1 MPDLLL
7 GLDVGTSSARAMV
20 FTPDGVAVGAAQTG
34 LLSTQ
39 PAAGRVEQDA
49 AMVWEAVQQ
58 VLAQALANAGCAP
71 GDVASLGVTTQRSSV
86 VVWDR
91 SSGQP
96 VAPMVV
102 WNDLRGSERSG
113 QLQAEGFPVM
123 NITAAAKLEGVLDEV
138 PEGRQRAHDGGLA
151 WGTLESYLVFRLTGG
166 QRHITDRSCAWS
178 TAYLDFFD
186 PTRWNEALI
195 AHQGLPIEFFPT
207 LVDTTGPLGFT
218 DVQVFGAPVPL
229 GAVVAD
235 QQAGMF
241 AHQALEA
248 GRWKA
253 TFGTSGVL
261 MVATGE
267 ELDVSSGLVPMA
279 LAGWG
284 DKTLLAAEGMVR
296 SAGEMLPWA
305 IGQGFAQ
312 SVEEVCDLASQTP
325 DAGGVTVLPALHG
338 LGTPHNDPTV
348 GLAVSGRTV
357 STTPGQLCRAVLE
370 GVAFRMAE
378 IVDLAAAAHRKD
390 PADVLPVDGGLS
402 RSDIFCQI
410 LADALARPVQ
420 RLAQPEATAW
430 GAAQA
435 AAQGLGATD
444 HGPPALGQCFFPNL
458 DPSTAAQRLVVWQ
471 TQALNL
477 SPNGDAHE

>member
-39 PAAGRVEQDA
+39 PAAGRVEQDP

-58 VLAQALANAGCAP
+58 ALAQALANAGCAP

-86 VVWDR
+86 VIWER
-91 SSGQP
+91 ASGHP

-102 WNDLRGSERSG
+102 WNDLRGGERAA

-123 NITAAAKLEGVLDEV
+123 NITAAAKLEGVLAALPD
-138 PEGRQRAHDGGLA
+138 GRQRAHAGELA
-151 WGTLESYLVFRLTGG
+151 WGTLESYLVYRLTDGK
-166 QRHITDRSCAWS
+166 RHITDRSCAWS

-195 AHQGLPIEFFPT
+195 AHQGLPLEFFPT
-207 LVDTTGPLGFT
+207 LCDTTGNLGVT
-218 DVQVFGAPVPL
+218 DAQVFGAAVPL
-229 GAVVAD
+229 GAMVGD

-248 GRWKA
+248 GQWKA

-261 MVATGE
+261 MIATGE
-267 ELDVSSGLVPMA
+267 VLDVSSGLVPMA

-312 SVEEVCDLASQTP
+312 SVEEVCALAGQTP
-325 DAGGVTVLPALHG
+325 DAGGVSVLPALHG
-338 LGTPHNDPTV
+338 LGTPHNNPTASV
-348 GLAVSGRTV
+348 AVWGRSATTTAAHLA
-357 STTPGQLCRAVLE
+357 RAVLE
-370 GVAFRMAE
+370 GVALRMAE
-378 IVDLAAAAHRKD
+378 IVDLAVTHHPID
-390 PADVLPVDGGLS
+390 PTTALPVDGGLT
-402 RSDIFCQI
+402 RSDAFCQI
-410 LADALARPVQ
+410 LADLLARPVT
-420 RLAQPEATAW
+420 RLHQVEATAW
-430 GAAQA
+430 GAARA
-435 AAQGLGATD
+435 GAQGVGVEIADSTD
-444 HGPPALGQCFFPNL
+444 FCQRFNPTLTPTEAR
-458 DPSTAAQRLVVWQ
+458 QRLHQWQ
-471 TQALNL
+471 AQTLNF
-477 SPNGDAHE
+477 SQKKDKS